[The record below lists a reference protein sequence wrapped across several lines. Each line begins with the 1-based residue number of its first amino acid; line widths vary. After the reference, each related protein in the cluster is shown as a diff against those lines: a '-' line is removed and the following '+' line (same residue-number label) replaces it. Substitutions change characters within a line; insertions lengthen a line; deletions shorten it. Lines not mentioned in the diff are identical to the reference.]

1 MRYLRALISIFLS
14 LRCYTPTGHWGRCRC
29 HGTDASSEQPGGRN
43 EYFREE
49 EERWPQLTSASFWG
63 SNNAALAFISSCCF
77 SCGGS
82 FVTTETRRRRQR
94 SSSAGGRPGDFL
106 SIFCGSLRGLLGS
119 AGRQRGLWEP
129 VVMAAPGNIQ
139 TPSKTW
145 ELSLYELHRS
155 PQEAIM
161 DSTEV
166 AVSPRSLHNE
176 LMCPICLDM
185 LKNTMTTKECL
196 HRFCSDCIV
205 TALRSGNKECPTCR
219 KKLVSRRSLRRDSN
233 FDALISKIYPSRDE
247 YEAHQRRVLERL
259 NRLHNQEAL
268 SSSIEEG
275 LRQQAR
281 YRNHR
286 VKKPTQESDNT
297 TFSGGENA
305 DARSHLSHDSAPSHA
320 PPPPG
325 QTPSEGAG
333 PSCKRPRASDEGS
346 AAEADSG
353 SPTPTLR
360 RRKEGPASEIELV
373 FKPHPQLVQDQDYS
387 QTRFVK
393 TTGNATV
400 DHLSKYLALRIALED
415 RRAQDRGREEAG
427 GKEGGEGTSLRNISE
442 KQYTIYIVTRGGQF
456 STLNGS
462 LTLELVNEKYWK
474 LRKPLE
480 LFYAPTMEQP
490 PPLQSP
496 APQREAP
503 AHMRDFKAEVEP
515 QENYV
520 LVDKFVHFK

>member
-1 MRYLRALISIFLS
+1 
-14 LRCYTPTGHWGRCRC
+14 
-29 HGTDASSEQPGGRN
+29 
-43 EYFREE
+43 
-49 EERWPQLTSASFWG
+49 
-63 SNNAALAFISSCCF
+63 
-77 SCGGS
+77 
-82 FVTTETRRRRQR
+82 
-94 SSSAGGRPGDFL
+94 
-106 SIFCGSLRGLLGS
+106 
-119 AGRQRGLWEP
+119 
-129 VVMAAPGNIQ
+129 MAAPLNIQ

-161 DSTEV
+161 DGTEV
-166 AVSPRSLHNE
+166 AVSPRSLHSE

-247 YEAHQRRVLERL
+247 YEAHQRSVLERL
-259 NRLHNQEAL
+259 NRLHNKEAL

-281 YRNHR
+281 YRSERNHR

-297 TFSGGENA
+297 TFSGGEDNG

-320 PPPPG
+320 PNPQC
-325 QTPSEGAG
+325 QTPSEAG
-333 PSCKRPRASDEGS
+333 PSRKRPRASDDGS
-346 AAEADSG
+346 GPEADSG
-353 SPTPTLR
+353 SPTPPLR
-360 RRKEGPASEIELV
+360 RHKEGPASEIELV
-373 FKPHPQLVQDQDYS
+373 FRPHPQLVHAQDYN
-387 QTRFVK
+387 QTRYVK
-393 TTGNATV
+393 TTANATV

-415 RRAQDRGREEAG
+415 RRTNGEAEDKGREEGGAAG
-427 GKEGGEGTSLRNISE
+427 EEGEPRGTTGSGGEGSSLTDISE
-442 KQYTIYIVTRGGQF
+442 KQYTIYILTRGGQF

-474 LRKPLE
+474 VRKPLE
-480 LFYAPTMEQP
+480 LYYAPTKDPQP
-490 PPLQSP
+490 PPPPPPPQQKSP
-496 APQREAP
+496 PTQREG
-503 AHMRDFKAEVEP
+503 
-515 QENYV
+515 
-520 LVDKFVHFK
+520 